1 MQEYHG
7 PDSETLLAWE
17 AGDLNRLRTFWK
29 LPYLKSADEKYLIGY
44 GDITVVY
51 RVPNVEVPQP
61 STAKIQ
67 T

>member
-1 MQEYHG
+1 M
-7 PDSETLLAWE
+7 
-17 AGDLNRLRTFWK
+17 

-51 RVPNVEVPQP
+51 LVPNVEVPQP